1 MASSSILN
9 NIVEIKHVVHL
20 DSTSN
25 KLRIPY
31 TGPGIY
37 YVVANPLVTGQ
48 TAQELGMNDA
58 IKECAFM
65 IMESYGMKYIK
76 AGPAFLY
83 NSTGKIVYST
93 TSLSFDDNEQTI
105 FLKINGKNGPYGNF
119 LGNHDYYVLMAKE
132 S

>member
-1 MASSSILN
+1 MANSSILN
-9 NIVEIKHVVHL
+9 NLVEIKHVVHL

-25 KLRIPY
+25 KLQFPY
-31 TGPGIY
+31 SGSGIY
-37 YVVANPLVTGQ
+37 YIVANPLVTGQ
-48 TAQELGMNDA
+48 TAQELGMNDV

-65 IMESYGMKYIK
+65 IMENYGMKYTK
-76 AGPAFLY
+76 TGPAFLY

-93 TSLSFDDNEQTI
+93 TSLSFDDNEQTV
-105 FLKINGKNGPYGNF
+105 FLKIDGKNGPYGNF